1 MQTGLIYEDNRVSH
15 DKSSVEEDIS
25 CCVTMTS
32 WKFTPHTSMVCT
44 ANIPNVKTSFLPCTV
59 SHCTSAALWAFGCCL
74 KCRENDE
81 LEVHAS
87 KPLWCALQIFSMQK
101 IYFFAVF
108 HFYMQLCCT
117 LGIQV
122 QRNNC
127 NVEEDILCCVTK
139 MS

>member
-1 MQTGLIYEDNRVSH
+1 MLCDNDELEVHASH
-15 DKSSVEEDIS
+15 KHGVH
-25 CCVTMTS
+25 CKYFQCKNQFFAVYC
-32 WKFTPHTSMVCT
+32 FTLY
-44 ANIPNVKTSFLPCTV
+44 FR
-59 SHCTSAALWAFGCCL
+59 CTSAALWAFGCCL

-122 QRNNC
+122 QFSESKKSWTIRRSLQQRNNC